1 MSNTSRVFENATFI
15 DRDAA
20 ASDQTFHQPSHKLQM
35 QSSQLKPGLSTGG
48 QPNGF
53 PRRAAV
59 SDGAALRESTQELF
73 ETSEAQ
79 IRYRAY
85 RSEYRRYDAYSRLQA
100 AAVAMGES
108 LAIPEIVAI
117 GGQSDGKSSLL
128 EAFLG
133 FRFNIREVEMGTRRP
148 LIVQM
153 VHDPTAQEPRC
164 RLQEEDSDEY
174 GPPIVPE
181 TAVAD
186 AIQRRTEE
194 HLRKM
199 GGIAV
204 SSKPIVMRAEYAYC
218 PNLTI
223 IDTPGFILK
232 AKSGEQDNTPDEI
245 MSMVKAQASPPH
257 RMILFLQQSSVEWA
271 SSLWLRV
278 VQEVDPYF
286 QRTVIVASKFDNRLK
301 EFAERWE
308 VDKYLSAT
316 GYLPANV
323 RPFFVALPKDR
334 AIQNSAEWRRS
345 MTEVDAMIFKHLRE
359 GIKGGFDEERFAS
372 RIGFMNLKKFLE
384 EELSRRYREAAPAT
398 LALLQERC
406 DMVSGELMQAEIRL
420 KAAEDVGALRRA
432 AMKYADTVARQVV
445 LLLQGSAEPDP
456 MQHGLTSD
464 EERAA
469 SRAPQWP
476 GLTTI
481 PVQPTHHES
490 KLFGGAAFER
500 CLEEFHMA
508 VNSTRFPTS
517 MSSDRLRNIMY
528 AYKGKHHT
536 GGPTKA
542 AEDIARQAAK
552 EALGPLLDAACIRLS
567 FILRRLYDIA
577 ADRAAAT
584 MGSKEN
590 LHPYISFHAALRSA
604 HQAFINRLEEQ
615 ARGML
620 RTHLEAA
627 TSQFAMNMYVH
638 VADPGDPE
646 EEADC
651 SDSEAA
657 DGEGAVGGE
666 KPDDGAEVL
675 NERFKAVHL
684 APLGGDPLG
693 AGPGRFEDNTPS
705 RRATKSRR
713 MALQN
718 SERPMPLAGNGHSA
732 GGNSSSA
739 DDVLMSAEK
748 LFRKIRCAVATQ
760 YAPATLKSTF
770 LDPMTDKLALEV
782 SLDLFARS
790 DADFGGMFS
799 AAGAVAALAAKRDLL
814 ARRVEGLIKCKNE
827 FQELAKCL

>member
-1 MSNTSRVFENATFI
+1 MSTSSRHHENPVY
-15 DRDAA
+15 DRERDAA
-20 ASDQTFHQPSHKLQM
+20 PGGDQHISSSHARAHHAGSGSGMHGQH
-35 QSSQLKPGLSTGG
+35 KPGSIQVQAGG
-48 QPNGF
+48 MV
-53 PRRAAV
+53 RRSQAAD
-59 SDGAALRESTQELF
+59 SSLRESTQELF

-79 IRYRAY
+79 IRYR
-85 RSEYRRYDAYSRLQA
+85 AYSRLQA

-133 FRFNIREVEMGTRRP
+133 FRFNVREVEMGTRRP

-232 AKSGEQDNTPDEI
+232 AKTGELDNTPDEI

-316 GYLPANV
+316 GYLPPNV

-334 AIQNSAEWRRS
+334 VIQSSAEWRRS
-345 MTEVDAMIFKHLRE
+345 MTEVDAAIYKHMRD

-372 RIGFMNLKKFLE
+372 RIGFSNLKKFLE

-406 DMVSGELMQAEIRL
+406 DAVSAELMAAEIRL
-420 KAAEDVGALRRA
+420 KSAEDVGALRRA

-445 LLLQGSAEPDP
+445 SLLQGSAEPDP
-456 MQHGLTSD
+456 VQHGLTTD

-476 GLTTI
+476 GVSGAS
-481 PVQPTHHES
+481 VQPLHHDS

-508 VNSTRFPTS
+508 VAHTRFPTS
-517 MSSDRLRNIMY
+517 MSNDRLRNIMY
-528 AYKGKHHT
+528 AYKGKHHN
-536 GGPTKA
+536 GGAAKA

-552 EALGPLLDAACIRLS
+552 EALGPLLDAACVRLA
-567 FILRRLYDIA
+567 FILRRLFDIA

-584 MGSKEN
+584 MGSKDN

-604 HQAFINRLEEQ
+604 HQSFISRLEEQ
-615 ARGML
+615 ARAML

-627 TSQFAMNMYVH
+627 TSQFAMNMYAH
-638 VADPGDPE
+638 VPDPGDPLDVDE
-646 EEADC
+646 EDG
-651 SDSEAA
+651 DA
-657 DGEGAVGGE
+657 DGAGE
-666 KPDDGAEVL
+666 DAEVL
-675 NERFKAVHL
+675 NERLKAVQ
-684 APLGGDPLG
+684 LGGG
-693 AGPGRFEDNTPS
+693 AGAPGGPGRFEDNTPS

-713 MALQN
+713 VALQN
-718 SERPMPLAGNGHSA
+718 AGGMGGVLAG
-732 GGNSSSA
+732 GGASSS
-739 DDVLMSAEK
+739 DDVVSASEA
-748 LFRKIRCAVATQ
+748 LFRKIRLAVATQ

-770 LDPMTDKLALEV
+770 LDPMTDRLGLEV

-790 DADFGGMFS
+790 DSDFGAMFS
-799 AAGAVAALAAKRDLL
+799 AAGAVAALASKRDML